1 MAEIKVLGLRLSPF
15 HQRVEIALKIKGVEY
30 EYVAEDILK
39 NKSEQLLMLN
49 PIYKKIPV
57 FIHNDKAMPE
67 SLVILEYIDE
77 TWKANPLLPIDP
89 HQKAQARFWANFID
103 DKLGPACRTALVTGG
118 EEGDKAG
125 EEAEELLRVLE
136 NEIRGG
142 NKLFEAKGIGF
153 MELAGILTA
162 YWLPIFQEVAGKEL
176 MTKDKYP
183 AVWDCLNASWTSLLF
198 SKTCLLKMT

>member
-15 HQRVEIALKIKGVEY
+15 HQRVEIALKIKGVEF

-77 TWKANPLLPIDP
+77 TWKANPLLPVDP

-103 DKLGPACRTALVTGG
+103 DKV
-118 EEGDKAG
+118 
-125 EEAEELLRVLE
+125 
-136 NEIRGG
+136 
-142 NKLFEAKGIGF
+142 
-153 MELAGILTA
+153 
-162 YWLPIFQEVAGKEL
+162 
-176 MTKDKYP
+176 
-183 AVWDCLNASWTSLLF
+183 TSLI
-198 SKTCLLKMT
+198 T